1 MKIAR
6 MRHEIKLRWNKINS
20 NHKKDFP
27 DAYLDDIINDSIH
40 EYVEIFYSG
49 HNPKRYNLGF
59 EVTQQ
64 RIDMLS
70 TLVVPDNSSVTATHV
85 SGNKYNYN
93 LSLLNPQY
101 SHFLRGAVIVD
112 ACDSLSIPINII
124 RHNDFDH
131 KMDDENTKPSLKWK
145 RALGLI
151 KGSTSPALEVLYVYT
166 DDNYVATKLKI
177 EYLRKPRKVFS
188 GGYDSLEFLLGD
200 TTAYKSAD
208 TPVDCDLPEQ
218 YHTLVVDI
226 AVQNI
231 ARMLEDPNKFQITE
245 EKIFKQV

>member
-40 EYVEIFYSG
+40 EYIEIFYSG

-59 EVTQQ
+59 EITQQ

-70 TLVVPDNSSVTATHV
+70 TLVVPDSSVTATLV
-85 SGNKYNYN
+85 SDNTYKYN
-93 LSLLNPQY
+93 LDSLTPKY
-101 SHFLRGAVIVD
+101 SHFLRGAIIVEN
-112 ACDSLSIPINII
+112 CNNLSIPINII

-145 RALGLI
+145 RCLGLI
-151 KGSTSPALEVLYVYT
+151 KGNDSGNQMLYLYT
-166 DDNYVATKLKI
+166 DDNYVATNLHI
-177 EYLRKPRKVFS
+177 EYLKKPKKVFS

-200 TTAYKSAD
+200 STAYKSAD

-218 YHTLVVDI
+218 YHTLIVDI

-231 ARMLEDPNKFQITE
+231 ARILEDPNKFQITE

>member
-1 MKIAR
+1 
-6 MRHEIKLRWNKINS
+6 MRHEIKLRWNKLNS
-20 NHKKDFP
+20 NHKKDLP

-40 EYVEIFYSG
+40 EYIEIFYSG
-49 HNPKRYNLGF
+49 NNRKKYNVGF

-70 TLVVPDNSSVTATHV
+70 TLIVPDGLSLTATHL
-85 SGNKYNYN
+85 SGNKYAYDLNN
-93 LSLLNPQY
+93 LSPKYL
-101 SHFLRGAVIVD
+101 HFLRGNVIVD
-112 ACDSLSIPINII
+112 ACDSLSIPINIV
-124 RHNDFDH
+124 RQNDFDH

-151 KGSTSPALEVLYVYT
+151 KGNSVTTTHRVLYVYT
-166 DDNYVATKLKI
+166 DDNFVATKLKI
-177 EYLRKPRKVFS
+177 EYLRQPVKVFS
-188 GGYDSLEFLLGD
+188 GGYDSLEYLLGD
-200 TTAYKSAD
+200 TTAYKSTD
-208 TPVDCDLPEQ
+208 TPVDCDLPEE

-231 ARMLEDPNKFQITE
+231 ARILEDINKFQITE

>member
-20 NHKKDFP
+20 NHKKDLP

-49 HNPKRYNLGF
+49 QNPKKYNLGF

-85 SGNKYNYN
+85 SGNKYTYQ
-93 LSLLNPQY
+93 LDDLNPTY
-101 SHFLRGAVIVD
+101 GHFLRGSVIVES
-112 ACDSLSIPINII
+112 CDNLSIPIYII
-124 RHNDFDH
+124 RHNDFDT
-131 KMDDENTKPSLKWK
+131 KIGDENTKPSLKW
-145 RALGLI
+145 RRSLGLI
-151 KGSTSPALEVLYVYT
+151 KGDTDGGQVLYVYT
-166 DDNYVATKLKI
+166 DDNFTATNLKI
-177 EYLRKPRKVFS
+177 EYLKKPRKVFS
-188 GGYDSLEFLLGD
+188 GGYDSYEYLLGD
-200 TTAYKSAD
+200 TTAPSSSD
-208 TPVDCDLPEQ
+208 TPIDCDLPEL

-231 ARMLEDPNKFQITE
+231 ARMLEDINKIQITE